1 MFSKKRKSRSSRKRP
16 SVVGLLFVLTTA
28 VLLGVGVGS
37 YMGSKLGTSPA
48 QRPTTRLSAVQPK
61 STSNPQKKE
70 QRVIQT
76 ADEHV
81 KPRTS
86 TPQKIE
92 HEAPPQ
98 NKSEPDKSKPAKISR
113 SVAPPVAQVREEP
126 RPAQSLPRRRPIAMP
141 GEIAHAAV
149 SNKIALTFD
158 AGASGV
164 PTPAVL
170 NALRA
175 SGLRVTFF
183 ITGKWAEQ
191 NPQLVKQI
199 RQDGHE
205 IGNHT
210 YSHPDLRKL
219 SDAEIREQLE
229 KTDEVVTRI
238 TGRPCDPYFRPPYG
252 ARNKRV
258 IRIAA
263 EMGYTTIYWS
273 LDSWDAF
280 KKNITSSEV
289 KERVLERVQG
299 GDIVLMHCGSQATAD
314 ALPSII
320 QELQSRG
327 YQVVSVSE
335 LIGR

>member
-1 MFSKKRKSRSSRKRP
+1 MSSKKRNSRSSRKRP
-16 SVVGLLFVLTTA
+16 SVVGLLFILTIA
-28 VLLGVGVGS
+28 VLLGRGIGLHVGS
-37 YMGSKLGTSPA
+37 KFGSSFHRPTFTSPPA
-48 QRPTTRLSAVQPK
+48 SQPK
-61 STSNPQKKE
+61 NISKPQ
-70 QRVIQT
+70 R
-76 ADEHV
+76 
-81 KPRTS
+81 
-86 TPQKIE
+86 IE
-92 HEAPPQ
+92 HETPTH
-98 NKSEPDKSKPAKISR
+98 KESETPAKPKLAT
-113 SVAPPVAQVREEP
+113 APRNPERRNATPPIARAREEP
-126 RPAQSLPRRRPIAMP
+126 QLTQPLPKQPEKPKQPKHRPKAMP
-141 GEIAHAAV
+141 GEIAHVAAASDKV
-149 SNKIALTFD
+149 ALTFD
-158 AGASGV
+158 AGASSV

-170 NALRA
+170 SALRA
-175 SGLRVTFF
+175 AGLRVTFF

-210 YSHPDLRKL
+210 YSHPDLRRL
-219 SDAEIREQLE
+219 SDTEIREQLI
-229 KTDEVVTRI
+229 KTDDIVTRI

-252 ARNKRV
+252 GRDNRV
-258 IRIAA
+258 IRIAS

-289 KERVLERVQG
+289 KGRVLERIQG

-314 ALPSII
+314 ALPSLI

-327 YQVVSVSE
+327 YQIVSVSE

>member
-1 MFSKKRKSRSSRKRP
+1 MLSKKRKPRSSRKRP
-16 SVVGLLFVLTTA
+16 SVVGLLFVLA
-28 VLLGVGVGS
+28 IAILLGIGVGS
-37 YMGSKLGTSPA
+37 YIGGKFESLPNQLTIPHPPA
-48 QRPTTRLSAVQPK
+48 SQPK
-61 STSNPQKKE
+61 S
-70 QRVIQT
+70 V
-76 ADEHV
+76 
-81 KPRTS
+81 S
-86 TPQKIE
+86 TPQQKTE
-92 HEAPPQ
+92 REVSPQ
-98 NKSEPDKSKPAKISR
+98 RNEPEPTKPKPVTVPRNPDAR
-113 SVAPPVAQVREEP
+113 SVTPPVARVREEP
-126 RPAQSLPRRRPIAMP
+126 RPTQHLPRQRPKAMP
-141 GEIAHAAV
+141 GEIAHATGGD
-149 SNKIALTFD
+149 KIALTFD

-175 SGLRVTFF
+175 AGLHVTFF
-183 ITGKWAEQ
+183 VTGKWAEQ

-219 SDAEIREQLE
+219 SDAEIREQLK
-229 KTDEVVTRI
+229 KTDDIVTRI
-238 TGRPCDPYFRPPYG
+238 TGMPCDPYFRPPYG
-252 ARNKRV
+252 GRDRRV
-258 IRIAA
+258 IRLAA

-289 KERVLERVQG
+289 KKRVLERVQG

-314 ALPSII
+314 ALPSLI

-327 YQVVSVSE
+327 YQIVSVSE

>member
-1 MFSKKRKSRSSRKRP
+1 MLSKKRKSRSSRKRP

-28 VLLGVGVGS
+28 VLLGIGVGS
-37 YMGSKLGTSPA
+37 YMGSKFGTSPA
-48 QRPTTRLSAVQPK
+48 QRPTTSLPAVQPK
-61 STSNPQKKE
+61 STS
-70 QRVIQT
+70 
-76 ADEHV
+76 
-81 KPRTS
+81 
-86 TPQKIE
+86 TPQKTE
-92 HEAPPQ
+92 QEAPLQ
-98 NKSEPDKSKPAKISR
+98 NKSEPDKPKPAKIPR
-113 SVAPPVAQVREEP
+113 SVTPPVARVREEP
-126 RPAQSLPRRRPIAMP
+126 RPTRSLPRRRPSAMP
-141 GEIAHAAV
+141 GEVAHVAV
-149 SNKIALTFD
+149 SDRIALTFD

-175 SGLRVTFF
+175 AGLHVTFF

-219 SDAEIREQLE
+219 SDAEIREQLK
-229 KTDEVVTRI
+229 KTDEIVTRI

-252 ARNKRV
+252 ARDKRV
-258 IRIAA
+258 IRVAA
-263 EMGYTTIYWS
+263 EMCYTTIYWS

-280 KKNITSSEV
+280 KKNITSNEV

-314 ALPSII
+314 ALPTII

-327 YQVVSVSE
+327 YQIVSVSE